1 MSYSCT
7 YDDLKGKEYLFHIG
21 FATRSSKHVPVDMDG
36 ATGTAANMRT
46 YQMDIVNVIELERS
60 ISGLRPF
67 LQAVYP
73 DLFRVPREVNL
84 VPTLQ
89 EPAVKELCERL
100 IIEETSS
107 IIVFRSGDHY
117 GVWVVTEGEL
127 DVELQ
132 LKYSD
137 IFFSVVDEF
146 PEFVCDFMV
155 FTRDEFN
162 NFPAPKDIK
171 IVYKR
176 GREYR

>member
-1 MSYSCT
+1 
-7 YDDLKGKEYLFHIG
+7 
-21 FATRSSKHVPVDMDG
+21 MDG